1 MRSATAALPYGAE
14 CIRDKET
21 SRLMVA
27 AFVLFLREGL
37 EASLVVSILL
47 AVLRQLDMMR
57 YMRAVWLGVGLAVA
71 GSLAGGVALYV
82 TVRSYDGSTFQT
94 VFETLTYLAAVV
106 LLTTM
111 TFWMQTHSRTFK
123 KEITAK
129 AGSAGSGFAL
139 GLLAFTTVGREGL
152 ESAVF
157 TLAFAFQTNGALLIL
172 GAALGILAA
181 VALCVM
187 IYRLGYRLDY
197 RLFFRVMGIVLLI
210 FAAGLLGDAV
220 QNMQQLGWITFG
232 TRPLW
237 NTAHMLSED
246 STLGDLLHVFLGYA
260 EAPSVLQAGL
270 YTAFLATSGALIWRL
285 TRKPDGPRLATPSAP
300 SGAATRHA

>member
-1 MRSATAALPYGAE
+1 
-14 CIRDKET
+14 
-21 SRLMVA
+21 MVA

-37 EASLVVSILL
+37 EASLIVSILC
-47 AVLRQLDMMR
+47 AVLRQLGMTR
-57 YMRAVWLGVGLAVA
+57 HLRAVWIGVGLAIA
-71 GSLAGGVALYV
+71 GSLAGGVALYA

-94 VFETLTYLAAVV
+94 VFETVTYLAAVV

-111 TFWMQTHSRTFK
+111 TFWMQTHSRTLK
-123 KEITAK
+123 KEIAEK
-129 AGSAGSGFAL
+129 ASSAGSGFAL

-157 TLAFAFQTNGALLIL
+157 TLAFAFQTNGVLLVL

-197 RLFFRVMGIVLLI
+197 RIFFRVMGILLLI

-220 QNMQQLGWITFG
+220 QNMQELGWISFAST
-232 TRPLW
+232 PLW
-237 NTAHMLSED
+237 STAHLLSED
-246 STLGDLLHVFLGYA
+246 STLGDLLHTFIGYA
-260 EAPSVLQAGL
+260 EAPTALQMAL
-270 YTAFLATSGALIWRL
+270 YAIFLAVSGTLFWRL
-285 TRKPDGPRLATPSAP
+285 TRKPGGGRVATPPVTPVTPPATPS
-300 SGAATRHA
+300 SAATRHA